1 MLNGHQLV
9 GTVTRMTSTQ
19 FVADQVYPY
28 GTGSK
33 VCGSYP
39 EAKDWIGRAV
49 SGPLK
54 EETDPNLPPP
64 QIVYLYTPGNVVHP
78 S

>member
-1 MLNGHQLV
+1 
-9 GTVTRMTSTQ
+9 MTTNQ
-19 FVADQVYPY
+19 FVADQSPPY

-33 VCGSYP
+33 VCESYP
-39 EAKDWIGRAV
+39 EAKDWIARAV

-54 EETDPNLPPP
+54 EETNPNAPPP